1 MDGLKGGLDAM
12 FDNSYDTGTHTPLK
26 EDGGPIVV
34 FKKPIILSDVRI
46 VTSDSCCR
54 SSQLFKDVCLFV
66 DGTRVACTP
75 ADYEIK
81 LKSLV
86 SFAVR
91 YFNMQIT
98 CGSQVAIVI

>member
-1 MDGLKGGLDAM
+1 M

-26 EDGGPIVV
+26 EGGGPIVV